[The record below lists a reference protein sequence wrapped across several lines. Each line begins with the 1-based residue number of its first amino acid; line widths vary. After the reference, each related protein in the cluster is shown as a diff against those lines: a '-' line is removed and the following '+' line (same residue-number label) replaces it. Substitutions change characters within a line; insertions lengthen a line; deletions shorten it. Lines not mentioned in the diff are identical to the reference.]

1 MQNLVGIDSVDL
13 INECLVCR
21 DTKLMRFDRDGILS
35 EGMSRVVLYGERSSE
50 WANLDY
56 G

>member
-35 EGMSRVVLYGERSSE
+35 EGEPGCTLRREERRIGEP
-50 WANLDY
+50 
-56 G
+56 